1 MDGGVD
7 DGCGA
12 DGLGLV
18 AAILGV
24 SLVIGTLQGPNTG
37 CLYCGGGEIEA
48 RRAWELFILS
58 GLVAVTLVSST
69 FSAACTVLT
78 TSRGFSFKFQE

>member
-7 DGCGA
+7 GGCGT

-48 RRAWELFILS
+48 RRA
-58 GLVAVTLVSST
+58 
-69 FSAACTVLT
+69 
-78 TSRGFSFKFQE
+78 